1 MGNTAAILSEEAVA
15 LLLLFGRT
23 GAFLGMSPVLRRLP
37 VPRLPATALVLFVA
51 LLLKSAGLGPE
62 AARGLDAEP
71 LRPGWHLVEMMVVEV
86 AIGFLL
92 GLASLLVFEGM
103 RLGGAFLG
111 ISMGMAGVNLLD
123 PTDQSQQSAT
133 GMLYGLAAG
142 LVFFL
147 LDGHHAVL
155 RVLAL
160 SYTALPVG
168 AQAFPAGAGGAM
180 VAMVGNMFVFAMRV
194 AAPVLAALIITDVAT
209 AILGRAV
216 PRMPIFFLT
225 LPFKIGLGLVIMA
238 LTFAAATGLFADH
251 LGRLEHDLLE
261 LLIAR

>member
-1 MGNTAAILSEEAVA
+1 MGNAAAILSEEAVA
-15 LLLLFGRT
+15 LLLLCGRT

-51 LLLKSAGLGPE
+51 LLLKSAGLGPQTSL
-62 AARGLDAEP
+62 AAEP
-71 LRPGWHLVEMMVVEV
+71 LRPGWHLVEMMAVEV

-92 GLASLLVFEGM
+92 GLMSLLVFEGM

-168 AQAFPAGAGGAM
+168 AEAFPAGAAGAI
-180 VAMVGNMFVFAMRV
+180 VAMVGDMFVFAMRV

-225 LPFKIGLGLVIMA
+225 LPFKIGLGLAIMA
-238 LTFAAATGLFADH
+238 LTFAAATGLFADQLGH
-251 LGRLEHDLLE
+251 LEQTLLE
-261 LLIAR
+261 LLVAR